1 MRKAKK
7 LLVTLLVLT
16 FVMSTFS
23 VGFAATTAD
32 TKDLPTE
39 VVRAMALGYLKGD
52 AQGNLNLDK
61 PITRAEALAIIIRVS
76 GLETSAELM
85 KGQTKFADVNP
96 DPSLQWATG
105 YINLGVGQK
114 IINGYPDGTFR
125 GNANVTY
132 AEMAKMILYAMNYG
146 VTVEGAPW
154 PAGVMGKADDLGLFD
169 KVSSAPDAP
178 AIRGDV
184 VKMIDNSLTIKHL
197 EQTGYGDLKQYVEG
211 DKTFLSK
218 MDVDELEDVRVTEI
232 ARVNDKLDDD
242 EIELTEYDKNGKK
255 EDSNIYTLIA
265 DVNPEAIF
273 GLKVD
278 AWVNDDDEVFFVD
291 VATDEKD
298 ILLDTVDES
307 DKKEITLKDVDKTYK
322 WIEDTEPIVYLNFE
336 EIALDKIPEDAYGK
350 VVLERGRVAFA
361 NLFEFDKVG
370 VVTKVDGKVIEF
382 ININTDEDELD
393 LSDYDDVYIYNP
405 DFSKADAKDIK
416 EDSAIFFWEGDDD
429 DVYIIVKNET
439 VKGKVD
445 SVKEDKIKVDGK
457 EYKRGSFKDT
467 KALIT
472 LDKGDNYENWKDL
485 EAVEDFVDED
495 VMLVLDLRGRVMLV
509 TGAAKA
515 TSGNL
520 YGIVT
525 YTKSGRYPT
534 LTVFNKEGKEV
545 DYVAESSKEFDD
557 LTSLKY
563 NAVPPQYAALKYKLT
578 SDSEIAEEKSVYAVV
593 YGTTLKSA
601 ESNDKKTNASEVVFS
616 GSLKKGTDKK
626 FIDLGGNKTFYIT
639 NDTVIMKALNKD
651 GELDPELISVNRFIS
666 IGISDNNEAVVFG
679 EKGKDADFIVM
690 LNKNFEG
697 TEEDYFYGVVTDK
710 PYKSGGSYYAK
721 INVFGE
727 GEKDYKIDDAADFKK
742 GTVVGF
748 NLNSKDEAVAKK
760 NPVTASIVGYKDG
773 YLETSKGTFKVDSAA
788 VLYNLDKDGDLDKK
802 ITRTKLG
809 DYETIKYVL
818 DDNKTIVAATV
829 SEKVTDPDTD
839 DSKIT
844 GVVTYI
850 DTTNKAIYVDKV
862 PYIYGDG
869 TVLKTAQGSIIAVG
883 DAIQS
888 GTYKLDVDDEV
899 ADIVVKNGVIDTFV
913 ATKIASIDVS
923 AVDSQI
929 VALPA
934 VADVELTD
942 ETDVTAAKNAYDALK
957 PFEKDF
963 VKAANVTKLNALVA
977 KIAQLEGAADAEAVA
992 AAKAALTLGDTSA
1005 VTANLTLPTAP
1016 TGVTFTWKSSNTTVL
1031 TDAGVVSRPDYVDGD
1046 ATVTLTATITK
1057 GAVKDT
1063 KVFTVVVKAESA
1075 VKAVNEAA
1083 DATAMRAALQALV
1096 DNGDFDA
1103 ASTEKWNTLVGSQKD
1118 TVADDVLTAKPTEG
1132 FADLA
1137 ALQAVFTEKLGL

>member
-23 VGFAATTAD
+23 VGFAATTTD

-52 AQGNLNLDK
+52 AQGNLNLEN

-96 DPSLQWATG
+96 DPSLEWATG
-105 YINLGVGQK
+105 YINLGVGQG

-255 EDSNIYTLIA
+255 VDSNIYTLIA

-278 AWVNDDDEVFFVD
+278 AWVNDDDEVFFVEVSTED
-291 VATDEKD
+291 KD
-298 ILLDTVDES
+298 ILLDAVDAEES
-307 DKKEITLKDVDKTYK
+307 DEDEIYLKEADKAYK
-322 WIEDTEPIVYLNFE
+322 WADSAVAYVNFE
-336 EIALDKIPEDAYGK
+336 EKDLDEIPEDAYGK
-350 VVLERGRVAFA
+350 FVLDRGQVAFA
-361 NLFEFDKVG
+361 NLFDFDEVG
-370 VVTKVDGKVIEF
+370 VVTAVDGKVIEF
-382 ININTDEDELD
+382 ININTDEDEVD

-405 DFSKADAKDIK
+405 DFTKADVKDID

-439 VKGKVD
+439 VKGNVD

-457 EYKRGSFKDT
+457 EYKRGSFKGT

-472 LDKGDNYENWKDL
+472 LDKGDNYEEWADL

-495 VMLVLDLRGRVMLV
+495 VMLVLDLRGRVLLV

-525 YTKSGRYPT
+525 YAKSGRYPT

-545 DYVAESSKEFDD
+545 DYVAESSKEFDE
-557 LTSLKY
+557 LTDLKY
-563 NAVPPQYAALKYKLT
+563 NANTPQYAALKYKLT
-578 SDSEIAEEKSVYAVV
+578 SDSEIAEERSVYAVIE
-593 YGTTLKSA
+593 GTDITSRKSYDSDVKA
-601 ESNDKKTNASEVVFS
+601 SEVIFEGKLTKDTDKKTFKLNGES
-616 GSLKKGTDKK
+616 
-626 FIDLGGNKTFYIT
+626 FYISS
-639 NDTVIMKALNKD
+639 DTVIMKALNED
-651 GELDPELISVNRFIS
+651 GELDPETISVDRFVS
-666 IGISDNNEAVVFG
+666 IGVSQYNEAVVFG
-679 EKGKDADFIVM
+679 EAGKDADLIVM
-690 LNKNFEG
+690 LNKAFEG

-710 PYKSGGSYYAK
+710 PYKSGSSYYAT

-727 GEKDYKIDDAADFKK
+727 GEKDYKVNDAADFKK
-742 GTVVGF
+742 GVVVAF
-748 NLNSKDEAVAKK
+748 NLNSKDEAVLK
-760 NPVTASIVGYKDG
+760 
-773 YLETSKGTFKVDSAA
+773 TSKLYDDKILKKYDDGFVTIDGKVYKVDSAA
-788 VLYNLDKDGDLDKK
+788 VLYNKDKDGDLDKK
-802 ITRTKLG
+802 IGRTKLKEYANKRI
-809 DYETIKYVL
+809 DFAL
-818 DDNKTIVAATV
+818 DDGIVVAAVVYDGKDGSSDTKVTGEVTYINVDEELIEVDGKVLELDKRVRLVDADGKTIAIGPKDVAKQL
-829 SEKVTDPDTD
+829 KVGDIL
-839 DSKIT
+839 SKIT
-844 GVVTYI
+844 EEDGVVTEM
-850 DTTNKAIYVDKV
+850 
-862 PYIYGDG
+862 
-869 TVLKTAQGSIIAVG
+869 
-883 DAIQS
+883 
-888 GTYKLDVDDEV
+888 KLAKDDDDEPGV
-899 ADIVVKNGVIDTFV
+899 PEEELTAEATLGSLLGVKYAEITLSDSSRIDEVKNVKVNGVVRDYNIKGDIIRVNFGSEITDIKLILNDGSVID
-913 ATKIASIDVS
+913 
-923 AVDSQI
+923 
-929 VALPA
+929 
-934 VADVELTD
+934 
-942 ETDVTAAKNAYDALK
+942 VTIK
-957 PFEKDF
+957 
-963 VKAANVTKLNALVA
+963 
-977 KIAQLEGAADAEAVA
+977 
-992 AAKAALTLGDTSA
+992 
-1005 VTANLTLPTAP
+1005 
-1016 TGVTFTWKSSNTTVL
+1016 
-1031 TDAGVVSRPDYVDGD
+1031 
-1046 ATVTLTATITK
+1046 
-1057 GAVKDT
+1057 
-1063 KVFTVVVKAESA
+1063 
-1075 VKAVNEAA
+1075 
-1083 DATAMRAALQALV
+1083 
-1096 DNGDFDA
+1096 
-1103 ASTEKWNTLVGSQKD
+1103 
-1118 TVADDVLTAKPTEG
+1118 
-1132 FADLA
+1132 
-1137 ALQAVFTEKLGL
+1137 

>member
-322 WIEDTEPIVYLNFE
+322 WIEDTEPIVYLNFAGV
-336 EIALDKIPEDAYGK
+336 ALDKIPEDAYGK

-361 NLFEFDKVG
+361 NLFEFEKVG

-382 ININTDEDELD
+382 INIDTDEDELD

-495 VMLVLDLRGRVMLV
+495 VMLVLDLRGRVLLV

-563 NAVPPQYAALKYKLT
+563 NAVPPEYAALKYKLT
-578 SDSEIAEEKSVYAVV
+578 SDSEIAEEKSVYAAIDKT
-593 YGTTLKSA
+593 GIKS
-601 ESNDKKTNASEVVFS
+601 SKSYDSDVKDYEVIFE
-616 GSLKKGTDKK
+616 GKLTKGTDKK
-626 FIDLGGNKTFYIT
+626 FIKLDEGASNEKSFYIT

-651 GELDPELISVNRFIS
+651 GELDPELVSVDRFIS

-710 PYKSGGSYYAK
+710 PYKSGGFYYAT

-727 GEKDYKIDDAADFKK
+727 GEKDYKINDAADFKK

-748 NLNSKDEAVAKK
+748 NLNSKDEAVPKK
-760 NPVTASIVGYKDG
+760 KPVKANINEYKDG
-773 YLETSKGTFKVDSAA
+773 YLKTSEGTFKVDSAA

-809 DYETIKYVL
+809 DYKEIKYVL

-829 SEKVTDPDTD
+829 SEKVTDPGKDTT
-839 DSKIT
+839 T
-844 GVVTYI
+844 GTVTYVDANGKAITEDIVLKSGESKAINVKYYNSTTKLVTI
-850 DTTNKAIYVDKV
+850 DANKAKLYVEDNE
-862 PYIYGDG
+862 
-869 TVLKTAQGSIIAVG
+869 TVA
-883 DAIQS
+883 
-888 GTYKLDVDDEV
+888 EV
-899 ADIVVKNGVIDTFV
+899 VY
-913 ATKIASIDVS
+913 
-923 AVDSQI
+923 
-929 VALPA
+929 
-934 VADVELTD
+934 
-942 ETDVTAAKNAYDALK
+942 AKNA
-957 PFEKDF
+957 
-963 VKAANVTKLNALVA
+963 AAVNVNP
-977 KIAQLEGAADAEAVA
+977 GATANLFATN
-992 AAKAALTLGDTSA
+992 LTLGTGNGLAPGKEYTVKLILNDELQDETLSVYVKDNNKAVDKIVIQGVEATEASGTWTVQLPLGLDPERVTVKVSDIQLKSAKAKVVDLTQDENDKTRWTFDVEAEDGTKLGTQTIKLVETKISGTNSNASRTGKVVTVTVKDNSDNPVKGLKQSDFVFKLSDNTVVGIANFVESNTDLGRYVITLDVEDT
-1005 VTANLTLPTAP
+1005 VNLTGLTLEVA
-1016 TGVTFTWKSSNTTVL
+1016 GVTI
-1031 TDAGVVSRPDYVDGD
+1031 
-1046 ATVTLTATITK
+1046 ATIT
-1057 GAVKDT
+1057 T
-1063 KVFTVVVKAESA
+1063 T
-1075 VKAVNEAA
+1075 
-1083 DATAMRAALQALV
+1083 
-1096 DNGDFDA
+1096 
-1103 ASTEKWNTLVGSQKD
+1103 
-1118 TVADDVLTAKPTEG
+1118 P
-1132 FADLA
+1132 
-1137 ALQAVFTEKLGL
+1137 